1 MAKIGIVT
9 VLYNSSSVLE
19 DFFKTLSQQTL
30 KDFVLYIIDNKSP
43 DDSLSKSK
51 ELAIAYQES
60 FLSVII
66 ENDDN
71 YGIAAGNNIGV
82 KRALEDNCDYI
93 LLSNNDIVMN
103 NDCISLLLSKIQE
116 TNIDMIVPKIFFY
129 DEPLIWMA
137 GGYFTKFSG
146 GTRHIGSMKKDR
158 PEYNKYRLI
167 SYAPTCVMLI
177 KKDAFDKVGFFE
189 EKFFVYFDDTDW
201 VYRSRKRGL
210 KLAYHPEAVVYHK
223 ESTSTGGQQSDFT
236 IYYQLRN
243 HFFFC
248 KKNFFRFHYWLFVMA
263 KCAHH
268 FLYYRWTLNEH
279 QRGVADKAIYDGLKM
294 N

>member
-9 VLYNSSSVLE
+9 VLYNSSTVLG
-19 DFFKTLSQQTL
+19 DFFETLSQQTF

-51 ELAIAYQES
+51 ELAKTYQES
-60 FLSVII
+60 FMSVIV

-82 KRALEDNCDYI
+82 KRAFEDNCEFI
-93 LLSNNDIVMN
+93 LLSNNDVVLN
-103 NDCISLLLSKIQE
+103 NDCISLLLNKIQE
-116 TNIDMIVPKIFFY
+116 TDVDMIVPKIFFY

-146 GTRHIGSMKKDR
+146 GTRHIGNMKKDC
-158 PEYNKYRLI
+158 PEYNKYQLI

-177 KKDAFDKVGFFE
+177 KKESFEKVGYFD

-201 VYRSRKRGL
+201 IYRSRQRGL
-210 KLAYHPEAVVYHK
+210 QLAYLPEAVVYHK

-243 HFFFC
+243 HVYFC
-248 KKNFFRFHYWLFVMA
+248 KKNFSKYHYWLFVMA
-263 KCAHH
+263 KGVHH
-268 FLYYRWTLNEH
+268 FLYYRWKLNAH
-279 QRGVADKAIYDGLKM
+279 QREIADKAINDGLKM
-294 N
+294 Y